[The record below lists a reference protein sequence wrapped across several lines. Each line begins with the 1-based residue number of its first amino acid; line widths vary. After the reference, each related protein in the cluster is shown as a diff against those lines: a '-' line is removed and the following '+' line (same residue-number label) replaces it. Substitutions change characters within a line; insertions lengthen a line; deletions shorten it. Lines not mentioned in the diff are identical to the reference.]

1 MSNIKSTISKF
12 SKKELQH
19 AITLILNRSSTQEL
33 KEVIQLASARMKEEA
48 TDDRNRSKGRL
59 QTELQLREEK
69 LECLRKKVGERIE
82 YLKKIAFEFRDL
94 IMKGDEILRRE
105 EEIVRKEEILEKNKK
120 RMQAEWKKVTQMR
133 RMYERMNE
141 RDLCQKR
148 KKPRYEERR
157 EMPTNDDKFNFVRS
171 FFAPLSDNY

>member
-48 TDDRNRSKGRL
+48 TDDRSLSEGRL

-69 LECLRKKVGERIE
+69 LECLRKKWENE
-82 YLKKIAFEFRDL
+82 LNTLKRLHLNSGI
-94 IMKGDEILRRE
+94 
-105 EEIVRKEEILEKNKK
+105 
-120 RMQAEWKKVTQMR
+120 
-133 RMYERMNE
+133 
-141 RDLCQKR
+141 
-148 KKPRYEERR
+148 
-157 EMPTNDDKFNFVRS
+157 
-171 FFAPLSDNY
+171 

>member
-1 MSNIKSTISKF
+1 MSNIESTISKF

-19 AITLILNRSSTQEL
+19 AITLILHRSSTQEL

-48 TDDRNRSKGRL
+48 TDD
-59 QTELQLREEK
+59 LQLREEK